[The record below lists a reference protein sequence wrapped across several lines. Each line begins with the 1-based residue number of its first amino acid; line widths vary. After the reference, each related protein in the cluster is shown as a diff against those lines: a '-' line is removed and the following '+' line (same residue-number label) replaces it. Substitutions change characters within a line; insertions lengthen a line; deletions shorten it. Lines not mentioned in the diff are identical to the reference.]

1 MKRGE
6 IYLVKHATRR
16 ARRDPRRR
24 RAFVVV
30 SRQILIESR
39 FATVVCAPIFTTRA
53 GIETQVPV
61 GVHEG
66 LKHDSAVHCDE
77 LVSLPKAALTDYLG
91 TLSSVKMEDLNRSLR
106 VALAI
111 ED

>member
-16 ARRDPRRR
+16 DPGRR

-30 SRQILIESR
+30 SRQILIESSG
-39 FATVVCAPIFTTRA
+39 FATVVCAPVFTTRA

-61 GVHEG
+61 GVNEG
-66 LKHDSAVHCDE
+66 LKHDSAVHWAT
-77 LVSLPKAALTDYLG
+77 SW
-91 TLSSVKMEDLNRSLR
+91 
-106 VALAI
+106 
-111 ED
+111 

>member
-6 IYLVKHATRR
+6 IYLVKHATC
-16 ARRDPRRR
+16 RDPRRR

-39 FATVVCAPIFTTRA
+39 FATVVCAPVFTTRA

-61 GVHEG
+61 GVNEG
-66 LKHDSAVHCDE
+66 LKHDSAVHGE
-77 LVSLPKAALTDYLG
+77 ATSW
-91 TLSSVKMEDLNRSLR
+91 
-106 VALAI
+106 
-111 ED
+111 

>member
-6 IYLVKHATRR
+6 IYLVKHAT
-16 ARRDPRRR
+16 RRDPRRR

-30 SRQILIESR
+30 SRQVLIESR

-53 GIETQVPV
+53 GLGTQLPV
-61 GVHEG
+61 GADEG

-77 LVSLPKAALTDYLG
+77 LVSLPKSILTNYLG
-91 TLSSVKMEDLNRSLR
+91 TLSSAKMDSLNRSLK

>member
-16 ARRDPRRR
+16 DPRRR

-30 SRQILIESR
+30 SRHILIESR
-39 FATVVCAPIFTTRA
+39 FATVVCAPVFTTRA
-53 GIETQVPV
+53 GIETPVPV
-61 GVHEG
+61 GVNEG

-77 LVSLPKAALTDYLG
+77 LVSPPKVALTNYLG
-91 TLSSVKMEDLNRSLR
+91 TLSNVKMESLNRSLN

>member
-6 IYLVKHATRR
+6 VYLVRHAT
-16 ARRDPRRR
+16 RRDPRRR

-30 SRQILIESR
+30 SRQVLIESR

-53 GIETQVPV
+53 GLQTQVPV
-61 GVHEG
+61 GVEEG

-77 LVSLPKAALTDYLG
+77 LVSLPKAALTNYLG
-91 TLSSVKMEDLNRSLR
+91 TLSSATMESLNRSLKI
-106 VALAI
+106 ALAI

>member
-1 MKRGE
+1 MKRGG
-6 IYLVKHATRR
+6 IYLVKHAT
-16 ARRDPRRR
+16 RRDPRRR

-30 SRQILIESR
+30 SRQVLIESR
-39 FATVVCAPIFTTRA
+39 FATVICAPVFTTRA
-53 GIETQVPV
+53 GLETQVPI
-61 GVHEG
+61 GVNEG

-77 LVSLPKAALTDYLG
+77 LVSLPKSVLTNYLG
-91 TLSSVKMEDLNRSLR
+91 TLSNAQMECLNRSLK